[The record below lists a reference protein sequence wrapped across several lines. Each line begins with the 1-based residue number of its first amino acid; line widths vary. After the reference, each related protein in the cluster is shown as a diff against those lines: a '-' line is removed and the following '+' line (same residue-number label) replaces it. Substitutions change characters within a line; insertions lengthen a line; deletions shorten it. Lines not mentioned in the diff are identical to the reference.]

1 MRTAQEMYYFA
12 KQNGF
17 GKGFTE
23 NLALKHFGIIE
34 KNLQPD
40 EDVKMVFIGLHNYKS
55 VTKHDNNFAY
65 AVTQKRIIMAQKR
78 VIGTVCQSVYLNQL
92 NDITLS
98 TGLALGVVTIDTTK
112 ERFNVGVAKEHANN
126 IYGILHQTID
136 EIRNP
141 VQAAQA
147 KQQANMNSDM
157 SALQYFKQMY
167 DDGLITAEEYEFKR
181 RQILGI

>member
-34 KNLQPD
+34 ENLQPD

-78 VIGTVCQSVYLNQL
+78 LIGEACQSVYLNQL
-92 NDITLS
+92 NDITLN
-98 TGLALGVVTIDTTK
+98 TGIAFGVVTIDTTK
-112 ERFNVGVAKEHANN
+112 ECFNVGVAKEFANN
-126 IYGILHQTID
+126 IYGMLHQTID
-136 EIRNP
+136 EIRSCTS
-141 VQAAQA
+141 QTAS
-147 KQQANMNSDM
+147 K
-157 SALQYFKQMY
+157 FK
-167 DDGLITAEEYEFKR
+167 F
-181 RQILGI
+181 

>member
-1 MRTAQEMYYFA
+1 MKTAQEMYQFA
-12 KQNGF
+12 RQNGF
-17 GKGFTE
+17 GQGFAE

-34 KNLQPD
+34 KSLQPD

-55 VTKHDNNFAY
+55 VTSHDNNFAY

-92 NDITLS
+92 NDIALS
-98 TGLALGVVTIDTTK
+98 TGLALGVVTVDTTK

-126 IYGILHQTID
+126 IYAMLHTVID
-136 EIRNP
+136 EIRSP
-141 VQAAQA
+141 AQVAQA
-147 KQQANMNSDM
+147 KQQANLNSDM
-157 SALQYFKQMY
+157 AALQYYKQMY
-167 DDGLITAEEYEFKR
+167 DDGLITAEEYEYKR

>member
-1 MRTAQEMYYFA
+1 MRTAQEMYHFA

-17 GKGFTE
+17 GQGFTD

-34 KNLQPD
+34 NSLQPD
-40 EDVKMVFIGLHNYKS
+40 EDAKMVFIGLHNYRS
-55 VTKHDNNFAY
+55 MTKHDNNFAY

-78 VIGTVCQSVYLNQL
+78 IIGTVCQSVYFNQL

-112 ERFNVGVAKEHANN
+112 EQFNVGVAKDHAQN
-126 IYGILHQTID
+126 IYALLHQVID

-141 VQAAQA
+141 AQAAQV

-157 SALQYFKQMY
+157 AALQYFKKMY

-181 RQILGI
+181 KQVLGM